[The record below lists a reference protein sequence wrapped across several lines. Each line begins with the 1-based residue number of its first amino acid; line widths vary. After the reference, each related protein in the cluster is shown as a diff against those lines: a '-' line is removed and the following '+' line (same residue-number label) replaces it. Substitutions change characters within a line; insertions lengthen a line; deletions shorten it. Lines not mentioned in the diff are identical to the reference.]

1 MNNLDLG
8 RFHSA
13 CADVVRESQFSK
25 ALNYA
30 YGYASAGMNLG
41 TAEEIRAQS
50 LYILNNITHW
60 RGPVAKAARAT
71 FKEFASGACNVARL
85 D

>member
-13 CADVVRESQFSK
+13 CADVVRESQFSR

-30 YGYASAGMNLG
+30 HGYASAGMNLS
-41 TAEEIRAQS
+41 TAEEVKVQC

-60 RGPVAKAARAT
+60 RGATAKQARAT
-71 FKEFASGACNVARL
+71 FKEFAK
-85 D
+85 